1 MGRRRVSPD
10 PPDPPC
16 GRLGRTCARVARS
29 NSDFALTPL
38 YPADHHFGLPICFE
52 DEERVKED
60 TTRGSLGGDELESMV
75 VFGTNVDEAALEAK
89 DLKKAFGAD
98 YVQKLE
104 AKSLES
110 MDGGD
115 VHALEFNPDALFSH
129 ATNTYFQCFRM
140 CEHAMG
146 GQPFNPLSPKS
157 KEKVRK
163 ASVPGM
169 GGMLDFS
176 KK

>member
-1 MGRRRVSPD
+1 MCSVGSF
-10 PPDPPC
+10 
-16 GRLGRTCARVARS
+16 S
-29 NSDFALTPL
+29 NSHFALTPPH
-38 YPADHHFGLPICFE
+38 PADHHFGLPICFE

-60 TTRGSLGGDELESMV
+60 TTRGSLGGNELESMV

-89 DLKKAFGAD
+89 DLEKAFGAD

-146 GQPFNPLSPKS
+146 GQPFTPLSPKS